1 MANYPRLVFQCAAAL
16 GIAAMLSIATPAVAA
31 DIMVPASEVAAKP
44 APHAIRHHASYR
56 ARNTASYD
64 DRRASHL
71 GCSGA
76 WCGRQFVLIV
86 GVAY

>member
-1 MANYPRLVFQCAAAL
+1 MANYPRPVAAAL
-16 GIAAMLSIATPAVAA
+16 GIAAMLSIATPVVAA
-31 DIMVPASEVAAKP
+31 EVTVPSSEVAAKP
-44 APHAIRHHASYR
+44 ATHAIKHPASHR
-56 ARNTASYD
+56 ARIGTSYD

-86 GVAY
+86 GVGY